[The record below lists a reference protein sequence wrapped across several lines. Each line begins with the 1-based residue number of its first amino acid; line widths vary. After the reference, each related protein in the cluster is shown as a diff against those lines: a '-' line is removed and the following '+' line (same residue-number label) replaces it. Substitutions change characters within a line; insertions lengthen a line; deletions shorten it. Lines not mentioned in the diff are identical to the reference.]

1 MLRSVAS
8 FLLPA
13 TLLLGAT
20 HSETHVSVDPASLL
34 DASQAER
41 WIERRL
47 ANRKNSFRFIE
58 HDEASRLRVESLRSA
73 SAIYLPLEV
82 AVDSDVRVS
91 WRWRVDEPVTHARSE
106 RTKRGDDYSAR
117 LAVMFDGKPFGRK
130 TRAIMY
136 VWAHNEPVGA
146 DFPSPYT
153 PAVET
158 VVLQSRA
165 TLTKRWVVES
175 RDVIRDF
182 ERLFGES
189 PERITAVAI
198 MVDTDNTESSAVT
211 WFDRLSIGAHP

>member
-1 MLRSVAS
+1 MLRSFTSLV
-8 FLLPA
+8 LPA
-13 TLLLGAT
+13 AILLGAA
-20 HSETHVSVDPASLL
+20 HPETPEAVDPASLL
-34 DASQAER
+34 DGSQAEK

-47 ANRKNSFRFIE
+47 ASRRNSFRFTE
-58 HDEASRLRVESLRSA
+58 YAGATRLRVESLRSA

-91 WRWRVDEPVTHARSE
+91 WRWRVDEPVAHARSE
-106 RTKRGDDYSAR
+106 RTKRGDDYAAR

-136 VWAHNEPVGA
+136 VWANNEPVGA
-146 DFPSPYT
+146 AFSSPFT
-153 PAVET
+153 PRVET
-158 VVLQSRA
+158 VVLQSG
-165 TLTKRWVVES
+165 TTPTHRWVLES
-175 RDVIRDF
+175 RDVVRDF

-211 WFDRLSIGAHP
+211 WFDRLSISAHP